1 MSILEGR
8 LCQAWI
14 GKFDQPDRPNKAVY
28 GILDTVLKIE
38 ESVNFE
44 TCRHLS
50 LVTVKRQLGN

>member
-38 ESVNFE
+38 ESV
-44 TCRHLS
+44 TILKPADICRWS
-50 LVTVKRQLGN
+50 L